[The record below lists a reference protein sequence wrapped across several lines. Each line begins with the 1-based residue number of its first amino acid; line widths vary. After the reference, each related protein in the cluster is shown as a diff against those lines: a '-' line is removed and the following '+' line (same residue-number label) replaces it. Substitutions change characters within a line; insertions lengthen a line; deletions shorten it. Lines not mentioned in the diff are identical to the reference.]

1 MKLTPLALAAT
12 LCAFTAHAQQEDDCP
27 SDAQMIATMSLT
39 ELERYEA
46 DMRNEEPSFEELCK
60 DATDKDEEE
69 ATGSRRHYCVKR
81 TARYVS
87 YNTDI
92 GAEEYSDVTMYDY
105 AYLPRTG
112 TTWTHRVRV
121 VIQDVLGEASKG
133 LTMAPFLYCGS
144 CTDRQQFQLITIG
157 GQGAYDFAATLSM
170 DTEDGRT
177 SQNTQLILT
186 RFNVDQTPIEMSAPE
201 LRCERL
207 ATRQYAGCRFPAY
220 PAVFELQAS
229 NPEVDESARHLKA
242 ALDSLPGNPG
252 RWNPDPAL
260 RGSALTRQA
269 DPKEIEKNRAASV
282 ELCRQRFP
290 GSAAPGLN
298 CDEYPFA
305 ATRQG
310 AAQSPAEVVSVKYID
325 ASDNK
330 RVGGHLKGFYCTHAR
345 ILDGEPFW
353 VSIKE

>member
-12 LCAFTAHAQQEDDCP
+12 LCAFTAHAQQDDDCP
-27 SDAQMIATMSLT
+27 SDAQMIATMSFT
-39 ELERYEA
+39 ELDRYEA

-69 ATGSRRHYCVKR
+69 AAGSRRHYCVKR

-105 AYLPRTG
+105 TYLPRTG

-144 CTDRQQFQLITIG
+144 CTEKQQFQMIGLG
-157 GQGAYDFAATLSM
+157 GQGTYDFAVTLGM

-177 SQNTQLILT
+177 SQNTQLILN
-186 RFNVDQTPIEMSAPE
+186 RFNVEQTPIEMSAPE

-207 ATRQYAGCRFPAY
+207 ANSTPACRHAGY
-220 PAVFELQAS
+220 PGVAELS
-229 NPEVDESARHLKA
+229 LSDPDVDESAAHILA
-242 ALDSLPGNPG
+242 AQAALPGNIG
-252 RWNPDPAL
+252 RWGPDPAL
-260 RGSALTRQA
+260 RGKAMTRMRSEAARLANQRASKALC
-269 DPKEIEKNRAASV
+269 K
-282 ELCRQRFP
+282 QRFP
-290 GSAAPGLN
+290 GQPDAGKD

-305 ATRQG
+305 STYQG
-310 AAQSPAEVVSVKYID
+310 ASLVSEDQMSVRYLD
-325 ASDNK
+325 SSDNR
-330 RVGGHLKGFYCTHAR
+330 RVGGKLGQFYCGTDR
-345 ILDGEPFW
+345 IIDGEEFW
-353 VSIKE
+353 LRIVP

>member
-12 LCAFTAHAQQEDDCP
+12 LCAFTAHAQQDDDCP
-27 SDAQMIATMSLT
+27 SDAQMIATMSFA
-39 ELERYEA
+39 ELDRYEA

-69 ATGSRRHYCVKR
+69 AAGSRRHYCVKR

-92 GAEEYSDVTMYDY
+92 GAEEYSDITMYDY
-105 AYLPRTG
+105 AYLPRAG

-121 VIQDVLGEASKG
+121 DIRDVMGEASNG

-144 CTDRQQFQLITIG
+144 CTEKQQFQTITIG
-157 GQGAYDFAATLSM
+157 GQGAYDFAATLGM

-207 ATRQYAGCRFPAY
+207 ANSQAACRHPDY
-220 PAVFELQAS
+220 PGVLELS
-229 NPEVDESARHLKA
+229 LSDPDVDESAAHILAAQA
-242 ALDSLPGNPG
+242 ALPNNIG
-252 RWNPDPAL
+252 RWDADASL
-260 RGSALTRQA
+260 RGKAITRVRS
-269 DPKEIEKNRAASV
+269 KEIRRANRNTSKA
-282 ELCRQRFP
+282 LCEQRFTGQP
-290 GSAAPGLN
+290 AAGKD

-305 ATRQG
+305 STYQG
-310 AAQSPAEVVSVKYID
+310 ASLVPEDQMSVRYLD
-325 ASDNK
+325 SSDNR
-330 RVGGHLKGFYCTHAR
+330 RVGGKLGEFYCGSDR
-345 ILDGEPFW
+345 IIDGEEFW
-353 VSIKE
+353 LRIIP

>member
-12 LCAFTAHAQQEDDCP
+12 LCAFTAHAQQDDDCP
-27 SDAQMIATMSLT
+27 SDAQMIATMSFT
-39 ELERYEA
+39 ELDRYEA

-69 ATGSRRHYCVKR
+69 AAGSRRHYCVKR

-92 GAEEYSDVTMYDY
+92 GAEEHSDVTMYDY

-144 CTDRQQFQLITIG
+144 CTEKQQFQMIGLG
-157 GQGAYDFAATLSM
+157 GQGTYDFAVTLGM

-177 SQNTQLILT
+177 SQNTQLILN
-186 RFNVDQTPIEMSAPE
+186 RFNVEQTPIEMSAPE

-207 ATRQYAGCRFPAY
+207 ANSTPACRHAGY
-220 PAVFELQAS
+220 PGVAELS
-229 NPEVDESARHLKA
+229 LSDPDVDESAAHILA
-242 ALDSLPGNPG
+242 AQAALPGNIG
-252 RWNPDPAL
+252 RWDPDAAL
-260 RGSALTRQA
+260 RGKALTRLRDDA
-269 DPKEIEKNRAASV
+269 ARKLNRDASKA
-282 ELCRQRFP
+282 LCGQRFP
-290 GSAAPGLN
+290 GQPDKGKD

-305 ATRQG
+305 STYQG
-310 AAQSPAEVVSVKYID
+310 ANLVSEDQMSVRYLD
-325 ASDNK
+325 SSDNR
-330 RVGGHLKGFYCTHAR
+330 RVGGRMGQFYCGSDR
-345 ILDGEPFW
+345 IIDGEEFW
-353 VSIKE
+353 VRITP